1 MAQRYEKEMKKADK
15 KNIIIKY
22 RQYLKLE
29 KSLSANTVEAYLTD
43 LDKLFAFL
51 ELENIHFADVTLENL
66 ETFSAGLRDIDIHP
80 RSQAR
85 ILSGIRSFFRFLLL
99 EDYIQQDPSEL
110 LESPQIGKH
119 LPDVLTVEEIDTLIG
134 NIDRGTREGLLE
146 TLYSCG
152 LRVSELCNLKLSDL
166 YLKEKFIKV
175 EGKGSKQRLVPIS
188 SRAIHELELYF
199 PDRNEGLIKP
209 GYEDFVFISRFGKN
223 ISRIMV
229 FHIIKE
235 LAEQTGLKKTIS
247 PHTFRHSFATHLLEG
262 GANLRAIQCMLGHES
277 IGTTEIYT
285 HLDRSRLRQEI
296 LEHHPRNRIKN

>member
-22 RQYLKLE
+22 KQYLKLE

-51 ELENIHFADVTLENL
+51 ELENIHFTDVTLENL
-66 ETFSAGLRDIDIHP
+66 ETFSAGLRDIGIHP

-134 NIDRGTREGLLE
+134 NIDRGTRE
-146 TLYSCG
+146 
-152 LRVSELCNLKLSDL
+152 R
-166 YLKEKFIKV
+166 
-175 EGKGSKQRLVPIS
+175 
-188 SRAIHELELYF
+188 
-199 PDRNEGLIKP
+199 
-209 GYEDFVFISRFGKN
+209 
-223 ISRIMV
+223 
-229 FHIIKE
+229 
-235 LAEQTGLKKTIS
+235 TGLHGKDNATGLFWKLCTVADCVYPNCVILNC
-247 PHTFRHSFATHLLEG
+247 PTFT
-262 GANLRAIQCMLGHES
+262 
-277 IGTTEIYT
+277 
-285 HLDRSRLRQEI
+285 
-296 LEHHPRNRIKN
+296 